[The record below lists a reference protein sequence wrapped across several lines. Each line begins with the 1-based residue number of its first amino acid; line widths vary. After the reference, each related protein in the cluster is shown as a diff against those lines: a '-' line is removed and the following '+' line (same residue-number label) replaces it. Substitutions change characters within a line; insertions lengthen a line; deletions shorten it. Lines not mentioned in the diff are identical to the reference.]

1 MLNILKSNFGKD
13 SNHSTLK
20 LFPKAFPQ
28 NSSVIYN
35 LIGTLQDLPM

>member
-13 SNHSTLK
+13 SNHSTL
-20 LFPKAFPQ
+20 FPKAFLQ